1 MNTERAVRGIF
12 AATLCLEALTVLFV
26 PRALAGSDG
35 GLTRTRLII
44 LLVLAAALLAA
55 AALQGRSF
63 GLVLGTA
70 LQLAVIASGVL
81 TSAMYV
87 LGVIF
92 AAIWVYELRI
102 RAQLLRR

>member
-12 AATLCLEALTVLFV
+12 AATLCLEAVTVLFV
-26 PRALAGSDG
+26 PRALAGAGG
-35 GLTRTRLII
+35 GLTTPRLVV
-44 LLVLAAALLAA
+44 LLVLAAVLLAA
-55 AALQGRSF
+55 AGLQRLSF
-63 GLVLGTA
+63 GLLLGTA
-70 LQLAVIASGVL
+70 LQLAVIACGVL

-92 AAIWVYELRI
+92 AAIWAYELRI